1 MFASVPFFSQE
12 KKNDLLYILDE
23 DGFSNVGGFDEII
36 YLINIKRPKGEFGSD
51 SYKFNVP
58 NQVGF
63 EEYKKF
69 KNIRA
74 EIDLDTISYISMD
87 ELSHKGTCELH
98 EFFSRIKYKNA
109 YIYSIVKIK
118 KRYYTFPINY
128 KGTEKNLYML
138 KGG

>member
-1 MFASVPFFSQE
+1 M
-12 KKNDLLYILDE
+12 LYILDE

-36 YLINIKRPKGEFGSD
+36 YLINIKRPKGEFDSD

-69 KNIRA
+69 KDIRT
-74 EIDLDTISYISMD
+74 EIDLDTISFITVD
-87 ELSHKGTCELH
+87 ELSKKGSCELH
-98 EFFSRIKYKNA
+98 EFFSKLKHKNA

-118 KRYYTFPINY
+118 KAFYTFPINY

-138 KGG
+138 KGD